1 MINKQK
7 KGISLIVLVITI
19 IVMIILAASVI
30 VSLNNTS
37 IIDKAGQAVDET
49 NESELEHMDALEYL
63 DKFTASVENPWDG
76 STKESFADGNGT
88 ENQPYL
94 ISNAAEL
101 VYFAKLV
108 NEGNTFEGKYVEL
121 TANINLNNIE
131 FTPIGV
137 GNTGGGDEN
146 SYITSS
152 KYFDGTF
159 DGKGYIISNININR
173 TDIRGVGLFGVLGEN
188 ANIKNVEIFSGN
200 IVAKAAVAGIAG
212 YGKGTISNCINRANV
227 TAIDD
232 PEVANSGQLAGGIVG
247 SASNIKIS
255 DCKNYGNITGKNDSA
270 LRSRG
275 KCIGGIVGQIRA
287 ITESYVI
294 NSYNYGVVTS
304 YYQQAAGIVAAAHA
318 DEGVSLKIE
327 KCENKGK
334 VSAIYPEKEFA
345 DNVAIGF
352 VGGIVGWT
360 DTTKVYINECKNS
373 GVINSGR
380 TGAGGIVGHL
390 DGGSEVNN
398 STNSGTI
405 SSASQCAGGIVGEIT
420 SSKIQNCINTGA
432 ITGEIANGG
441 IVGAIDGEDTVVYN
455 CSNSGRVAANNQQ
468 SGGIAGQ
475 ATGLIDKC
483 TNTGEI
489 YTANGGG
496 GIVGLSGSQ
505 KLTIQNCINR
515 GKVDSN
521 NIAGGI
527 ASVIQLANS
536 SILDCKNYAEV
547 ISNTQQAGG
556 IAGQSIGLVSGCYN
570 EGYIK
575 SNSTGV
581 KGISG
586 GIVGALLG
594 EVKNSYNKGRVETGN
609 YSSGED
615 DVGGIA
621 GFSVNGKISY
631 SYNKGELIGE
641 NRGAILGRASI
652 TETTPTVVSNTYYY
666 TNDNTLTGIGTADAD
681 EAGKTE
687 KTTTNLD
694 TFEAFKNSSFYA
706 K

>member
-30 VSLNNTS
+30 ISLNNTS
-37 IIDKAGQAVDET
+37 VIDKAGQAVDET
-49 NESELEHMDALEYL
+49 NESELEHIDALDYL

-88 ENQPYL
+88 ESQPYL

-101 VYFAKLV
+101 MYFAKLV

-121 TANINLNNIE
+121 TANINLNNLE

-137 GNTGGGDEN
+137 GNTGGTDEN
-146 SYITSS
+146 SYITSTI
-152 KYFDGTF
+152 YFNGTF

-200 IVAKAAVAGIAG
+200 IVAKAAVGGIAG
-212 YGKGTISNCINRANV
+212 YGKGTISNCINRANI
-227 TAIDD
+227 TAVDD
-232 PEVANSGQLAGGIVG
+232 LEVGNSGQLAGGIIG
-247 SASNIKIS
+247 SAYNIKLS
-255 DCKNYGNITGKNDSA
+255 NCKNYGNVTGKNDNA

-275 KCIGGIVGQIRA
+275 KCIAGIVGQLRA
-287 ITESYVI
+287 SSESFII
-294 NSYNYGVVTS
+294 NSYNYGAITS
-304 YYQQAAGIVAAAHA
+304 YYQQVAGIVAAVHA
-318 DEGVSLKIE
+318 DEGVNTKIE

-334 VSAIYPEKEFA
+334 VSAVYPEKEFV
-345 DNVAIGF
+345 DNVAVGYA
-352 VGGIVGWT
+352 GGIVGWT
-360 DTTKVYINECKNS
+360 DSTKVYINDCKNS
-373 GVINSGR
+373 GVITVAKS
-380 TGAGGIVGHL
+380 GAGGIVGHL

-405 SSASQCAGGIVGEIT
+405 NTLYQCAGGIVGANT
-420 SSKIQNCINTGA
+420 SSKIQNCVNTGE
-432 ITGEIANGG
+432 ITGEVADGG
-441 IVGAIDGEDTVVYN
+441 IVGGIDGEDAVVYN

-468 SGGIAGQ
+468 AGGIAGQ

-496 GIVGLSGSQ
+496 GIVGLSGDE
-505 KLTIQNCINR
+505 KLTIQNCVNR

-527 ASVIQLANS
+527 ASLMKLDSASV
-536 SILDCKNYAEV
+536 LDCKNYAEV

-556 IAGQSIGLVSGCYN
+556 IVGQSAGPISGCYN
-570 EGYIK
+570 EGKII
-575 SNSTGV
+575 SNSTGMR
-581 KGISG
+581 GITG
-586 GIVGALLG
+586 GIVGLLTG
-594 EVKNSYNKGRVETGN
+594 TVTNSYNKGIVITGAFEGRPDLVGGVVGLLKGGTVSN
-609 YSSGED
+609 SYNIGSVSGETIGAI
-615 DVGGIA
+615 V
-621 GFSVNGKISY
+621 
-631 SYNKGELIGE
+631 GE
-641 NRGAILGRASI
+641 NNSS
-652 TETTPTVVSNTYYY
+652 TPGTIANTYYY
-666 TNDNTLTGIGTADAD
+666 TTENIKGV
-681 EAGKTE
+681 AGLDDVAGQFE
-687 KTTTNLD
+687 KTDVKLD